1 MLSQSD
7 YIVCTFSSQVCR
19 IAYEIQ
25 QQRYND
31 FLSNLLKRFF
41 DTSSVFSKP
50 NISLF
55 LFYRYVDGSWRY
67 KSLDDIWYYGG
78 QDEHQQE
85 AIMAH
90 NAKDRE
96 EIDLNVGDIIG
107 VAGNHW
113 NGYNKGRN
121 HANNRIGLYPEY
133 KTKEKLKIVSFP
145 SYPHVHL

>member
-1 MLSQSD
+1 MPSFFA
-7 YIVCTFSSQVCR
+7 IHCTFAIYIMKIAPSHGKYWFFSLIIVQVQGREKSFC
-19 IAYEIQ
+19 
-25 QQRYND
+25 
-31 FLSNLLKRFF
+31 LV
-41 DTSSVFSKP
+41 T
-50 NISLF
+50 LF
-55 LFYRYVDGSWRY
+55 MFRYVDGSWRY

>member
-1 MLSQSD
+1 MK
-7 YIVCTFSSQVCR
+7 FSNKGITIFSLL
-19 IAYEIQ
+19 AKEIILIHHL
-25 QQRYND
+25 
-31 FLSNLLKRFF
+31 F
-41 DTSSVFSKP
+41 FSKP

-96 EIDLNVGDIIG
+96 EIDLNVGDVIG

-145 SYPHVHL
+145 RYPHVHL

>member
-1 MLSQSD
+1 MGFHRRVISYKYGLYEVGMKLISSYVLSRKG
-7 YIVCTFSSQVCR
+7 TFEVMR
-19 IAYEIQ
+19 ILIHHVFFQ
-25 QQRYND
+25 
-31 FLSNLLKRFF
+31 NLTLL
-41 DTSSVFSKP
+41 T
-50 NISLF
+50 LF
-55 LFYRYVDGSWRY
+55 MFRYVDGSWRY

>member
-31 FLSNLLKRFF
+31 LFCNLLKRFTF
-41 DTSSVFSKP
+41 ILIHHLFFKPDTLLIF
-50 NISLF
+50 
-55 LFYRYVDGSWRY
+55 RYVDGSWRY

>member
-145 SYPHVHL
+145 SYPNVHL